1 MARMHSRKHGKHGS
15 KKPPKRRHSWMI
27 YEREEIEQII
37 KKLAKD
43 GKPNAEIGLVLRDQY
58 GIPDVRALG
67 LRVSKVSNTVVQ
79 KEVPDDMYNIMKK
92 AVNLHVHLNQHRGDA
107 KAIHGVEL
115 MESKIRRLGKYYAR
129 KGKLP
134 KGWRYSK
141 EQARLL
147 VK

>member
-43 GKPNAEIGLVLRDQY
+43 GKSNAEIGLVLRDQY

-79 KEVPDDMYNIMKK
+79 KEVPDDMYNLMKR
-92 AVNLHVHLNQHRGDA
+92 AVDLHAHLNQHRGDA